1 MHGPTQPDITV
12 DPEIAVLHILDVAA
26 DMTIALLMIFHP
38 GLELTG
44 LRRDRGNEL
53 ANRIIRDAHRLRR
66 SLADYQL
73 HLDCERE
80 LDDAEIPF

>member
-26 DMTIALLMIFHP
+26 AMTIALLMIFHP
-38 GLELTG
+38 SIDHI
-44 LRRDRGNEL
+44 RSQRDRGNEL
-53 ANRIIRDAHRLRR
+53 ANRVIGDARRLRR

-73 HLDCERE
+73 YLDCERE
-80 LDDAEIPF
+80 LDDDEIPF